1 MQTAPMRGGR
11 GFLSEEEK
19 QNKPQITMALL
30 KRIMSYLRPYWK
42 QLGLTL
48 IAIVVSSVFGILP
61 TLLTGRIIDD
71 GLINRDLGM
80 LVTLIIISLAV
91 LVISNLIG
99 VLESYL
105 SIWMAAH
112 ITGDM
117 RNQMYRHLQQMSQR
131 FFAASRQGDIIT
143 RMTSDIDGVQSMVS
157 TTLVNILRNAILLA
171 VALTALF
178 AKDPLLAAV
187 GMVMV
192 PLFILPTKRAG
203 RRRWQIVT
211 ESKRHQDDM
220 NQIIN
225 ETLSV
230 SGQLLSKLFVNQGME
245 FDGYQQANRSMI
257 GLSIKESLA
266 GRWFRVTMNIFTNIG
281 PMLIYLAGGLLMIR
295 YGNTSLTIG
304 DITVMVALL
313 GRMYMPVNQL
323 LNIQVDLIRSVALF
337 DRIFSY
343 FDLPVEI
350 KNAPDAVV
358 PEHFEGNLSFD
369 AVHFYYDEG
378 QPILKD
384 ISFTVEK
391 GRSLAIVGPSG
402 AGKST
407 IINLIPRL
415 YDVTGGRITID
426 RIDIRKLDLDFL
438 RGNIGVVT
446 QDTYLFNGTIRDN
459 LLYAKA
465 GASPAELEEAC
476 REAHIHDFISGLP
489 EGYDTVV
496 GNRGI
501 KLSGG
506 EKQRI
511 SIARIILRRPP
522 LVIFDE
528 ATSSLDSISESLI
541 QEAIGPLLARS
552 TSIVIAHRLSTVM
565 AADQILVVDQGRV
578 VERGRHTEL
587 LQQGGLYRELYETQ
601 FREVAAGEVGESG
614 EDYESVA

>member
-1 MQTAPMRGGR
+1 MQTTPLRGGR

-19 QNKPQITMALL
+19 QHKPQITMALL
-30 KRIMSYLRPYWK
+30 KRIFSYLRPYWK

-48 IAIVVSSVFGILP
+48 LAIVVSSVFGILP
-61 TLLTGRIIDD
+61 TLLTGRIIDE
-71 GLINRDLGM
+71 GLINRDLNM
-80 LVTLIIISLAV
+80 LVTLIIISLVV

-99 VLESYL
+99 MLESYL
-105 SIWMAAH
+105 SMWMAAH

-203 RRRWQIVT
+203 RRRWEIVT

-230 SGQLLSKLFVNQGME
+230 SGQLLSKLFVNQGLE
-245 FDGYQQANRSMI
+245 YQRYQQANRSMI

-313 GRMYMPVNQL
+313 GRMYSPVNQL
-323 LNIQVDLIRSVALF
+323 LNIQVDLIRSLALF

-358 PEHFEGNLSFD
+358 PEHFEGNLSFE
-369 AVHFYYDEG
+369 AVCFHYDEG

-407 IINLIPRL
+407 IVNLIPRL
-415 YDVTGGRITID
+415 YDVTGGAITID
-426 RIDIRKLDLDFL
+426 GIDIRKLDLDFL
-438 RGNIGVVT
+438 RSNIGVVT

-465 GASPAELEEAC
+465 GASLAELEEAC

-528 ATSSLDSISESLI
+528 ATSSLDSISESHI

-578 VERGRHTEL
+578 AERGRHAEL
-587 LQQGGLYRELYETQ
+587 LQQGGLYKELYETQ
-601 FREVAAGEVGESG
+601 FREAAAGEIRESG
-614 EDYESVA
+614 ENYESVA

>member
-1 MQTAPMRGGR
+1 MQTTPMRGGR

-19 QNKPQITMALL
+19 QNKPRITMPLL
-30 KRIMSYLRPYWK
+30 RRIFSYLRPYWK

-48 IAIVVSSVFGILP
+48 LAIVVSSVFGILP

-71 GLINRDLGM
+71 GFINRDLSM
-80 LVTLIIISLAV
+80 LVTLIVISLVV

-105 SIWMAAH
+105 SMWMAAH

-117 RNQMYRHLQQMSQR
+117 RNQMYLHLQQMSQR

-143 RMTSDIDGVQSMVS
+143 RMTSDIDGVQSIVS

-178 AKDPLLAAV
+178 AKDPLLAVV

-192 PLFILPTKRAG
+192 PLFILPTKKVG
-203 RRRWQIVT
+203 RLRWQIAT

-230 SGQLLSKLFVNQGME
+230 SGQLLSKLFVNQGLE
-245 FDGYQQANRSMI
+245 YERYQQANRSMI

-323 LNIQVDLIRSVALF
+323 LNIQVDLIRSLALF

-358 PEHFEGNLSFD
+358 PERFEGNLSFE
-369 AVHFYYDEG
+369 AVHFHYDQG

-384 ISFTVEK
+384 IDFTVEK

-415 YDVTGGRITID
+415 YDVTGGAIRID
-426 RIDIRKLDLDFL
+426 DIDIRKLDLDFL
-438 RGNIGVVT
+438 RRNIGVVT

-476 REAHIHDFISGLP
+476 REAQIHEFISGLP
-489 EGYDTVV
+489 EGFDTVV

-578 VERGRHTEL
+578 VERGRHAEL
-587 LQQGGLYRELYETQ
+587 LQQGGMYKELYETQ
-601 FREVAAGEVGESG
+601 FREAAGGEVEGSG
-614 EDYESVA
+614 EKYESVA

>member
-1 MQTAPMRGGR
+1 MHTTPMRGGR
-11 GFLSEEEK
+11 SFLSEEEK
-19 QNKPQITMALL
+19 QNKPEITVALL
-30 KRIMSYLRPYWK
+30 KRIFSYLRPYWK

-48 IAIVVSSVFGILP
+48 LAIVVSSVFGILP

-80 LVTLIIISLAV
+80 LVTLIIISLVV

-105 SIWMAAH
+105 SIWMAAN
-112 ITGDM
+112 ITGDL
-117 RNQMYRHLQQMSQR
+117 RNQMYRHLQRMSVR

-157 TTLVNILRNAILLA
+157 TTLVNILRNVILLT

-203 RRRWQIVT
+203 RKRWQITT

-230 SGQLLSKLFVNQGME
+230 SGQLLSKLFVNQEME
-245 FDGYQQANRSMI
+245 FDRYQQANRSMI
-257 GLSIKESLA
+257 ALSIKESLA

-313 GRMYMPVNQL
+313 GRMYSPVNQL
-323 LNIQVDLIRSVALF
+323 LNIQVDLIRSLALF

-343 FDLPVEI
+343 FDLPVEV

-358 PEHFEGNLSFD
+358 PEHFEGHLSFEG
-369 AVHFYYDEG
+369 VHFHYDEG
-378 QPILKD
+378 QPVLKD
-384 ISFTVEK
+384 ISFKVEK

-415 YDVTGGRITID
+415 YDVTGGVIRID
-426 RIDIRKLDLDFL
+426 GIDIRQLDLDFL
-438 RGNIGVVT
+438 RRNIGVVT

-459 LLYAKA
+459 LLYANA
-465 GASPAELEEAC
+465 GDSQEELEEAC

-489 EGYDTVV
+489 DGYDTIV

-511 SIARIILRRPP
+511 SMARIILRRPP

-541 QEAIGPLLARS
+541 QEAISPLLARS

-565 AADQILVVDQGRV
+565 AADQILVVDRGRV
-578 VERGRHTEL
+578 VESGRHAEL
-587 LQQGGLYRELYETQ
+587 LKQGGLYKELYETQ
-601 FREVAAGEVGESG
+601 FREAAAGEGRESG
-614 EDYESVA
+614 ENYESVA

>member
-1 MQTAPMRGGR
+1 MQTTPLRGGR

-19 QNKPQITMALL
+19 QNKPHITMSLL
-30 KRIMSYLRPYWK
+30 KRIFSYLRPYWK
-42 QLGLTL
+42 QLSLTL
-48 IAIVVSSVFGILP
+48 LAIVVSSIFGILP

-71 GLINRDLGM
+71 GLINGDLGM
-80 LVTLIIISLAV
+80 LVTLIIISLVV

-105 SIWMAAH
+105 SMWMAAH

-117 RNQMYRHLQQMSQR
+117 RNQMYRHLQQMSHR

-143 RMTSDIDGVQSMVS
+143 RMTSDIDGVQSIVS

-192 PLFILPTKRAG
+192 PLFILPTKKVG
-203 RRRWQIVT
+203 RLRWQITT

-230 SGQLLSKLFVNQGME
+230 SGQLLSKLFVNQGLE
-245 FDGYQQANRSMI
+245 FERYQQANRSVI
-257 GLSIKESLA
+257 GLSIKEGLA

-281 PMLIYLAGGLLMIR
+281 PMLIYLVGGLLMIR
-295 YGNTSLTIG
+295 YGNTTLTIG

-323 LNIQVDLIRSVALF
+323 LNIQVDLIRSLALF

-358 PEHFEGNLSFD
+358 AERFEGDLSFE
-369 AVHFYYDEG
+369 AVHFHYDQG

-384 ISFTVEK
+384 INFTVAK

-415 YDVTGGRITID
+415 YDVTGGAIRID
-426 RIDIRKLDLDFL
+426 GIDIRKLDLGFL

-459 LLYAKA
+459 LLYAKS

-476 REAHIHDFISGLP
+476 REAQIHDFISGLP
-489 EGYDTVV
+489 DGYDTVV

-578 VERGRHTEL
+578 VERGRHAEL
-587 LQQGGLYRELYETQ
+587 LQQEGLYKELYETQ
-601 FREVAAGEVGESG
+601 FREAAAGEAGGSG
-614 EDYESVA
+614 DKYESVA

>member
-1 MQTAPMRGGR
+1 
-11 GFLSEEEK
+11 
-19 QNKPQITMALL
+19 
-30 KRIMSYLRPYWK
+30 
-42 QLGLTL
+42 
-48 IAIVVSSVFGILP
+48 
-61 TLLTGRIIDD
+61 
-71 GLINRDLGM
+71 
-80 LVTLIIISLAV
+80 
-91 LVISNLIG
+91 
-99 VLESYL
+99 
-105 SIWMAAH
+105 
-112 ITGDM
+112 
-117 RNQMYRHLQQMSQR
+117 
-131 FFAASRQGDIIT
+131 
-143 RMTSDIDGVQSMVS
+143 
-157 TTLVNILRNAILLA
+157 
-171 VALTALF
+171 
-178 AKDPLLAAV
+178 
-187 GMVMV
+187 MV

-230 SGQLLSKLFVNQGME
+230 SGQLLSKLFVNQGLE
-245 FDGYQQANRSMI
+245 FERYQQANRSMI

-323 LNIQVDLIRSVALF
+323 LNIQVDLIRSLALF
-337 DRIFSY
+337 DRSFSY

-358 PEHFEGNLSFD
+358 PEHFEGNLSFEG
-369 AVHFYYDEG
+369 VHFHYDEG

-407 IINLIPRL
+407 IVNLIPRL

-426 RIDIRKLDLDFL
+426 GIDIRKLDLEFL
-438 RGNIGVVT
+438 RANIGVVT

-459 LLYAKA
+459 LLYAKT
-465 GASPAELEEAC
+465 GASPAELEAAC

-506 EKQRI
+506 EKQRL

-541 QEAIGPLLARS
+541 QEAIGPLLACS

-578 VERGRHTEL
+578 AERGRHAEL
-587 LQQGGLYRELYETQ
+587 LQQGGLYKELYETQ
-601 FREVAAGEVGESG
+601 FREAAAGESRESG

>member
-1 MQTAPMRGGR
+1 MHTTPMRGGR
-11 GFLSEEEK
+11 SFLSEEEK
-19 QNKPQITMALL
+19 QNKPEITVALL
-30 KRIMSYLRPYWK
+30 KRIFSYLRPYWK

-48 IAIVVSSVFGILP
+48 LAIVVSSVFGILP

-80 LVTLIIISLAV
+80 LVTLIIISLVV

-105 SIWMAAH
+105 SIWMAAN
-112 ITGDM
+112 ITGDL
-117 RNQMYRHLQQMSQR
+117 RNQMYRHLQRMSVR

-157 TTLVNILRNAILLA
+157 TTLVNILRNVILLT

-203 RRRWQIVT
+203 RKRWQITT

-230 SGQLLSKLFVNQGME
+230 SGQLLSKLFVNQEME
-245 FDGYQQANRSMI
+245 FDRYQQANRSMI
-257 GLSIKESLA
+257 ALSIKESLA
-266 GRWFRVTMNIFTNIG
+266 GRWFRLTMNIFTNIG

-313 GRMYMPVNQL
+313 GRMYSPVNQL
-323 LNIQVDLIRSVALF
+323 LNIQVDLIRSLALF

-343 FDLPVEI
+343 FDLPVEV

-358 PEHFEGNLSFD
+358 PEHFEGHLSFEG
-369 AVHFYYDEG
+369 VHFHYDEG
-378 QPILKD
+378 QPVLKD
-384 ISFTVEK
+384 ISFKVEK

-415 YDVTGGRITID
+415 YDVTGGVIRID
-426 RIDIRKLDLDFL
+426 GIDIRQLDLDFL
-438 RGNIGVVT
+438 RRNIGVVT

-465 GASPAELEEAC
+465 GASQEELEEAC

-489 EGYDTVV
+489 DGYDTIV

-541 QEAIGPLLARS
+541 QEAISPLLARS

-565 AADQILVVDQGRV
+565 AADQILVVDRGRV
-578 VERGRHTEL
+578 VESGRHAEL
-587 LQQGGLYRELYETQ
+587 LKQGGLYKELYETQ
-601 FREVAAGEVGESG
+601 FREAAAGEGRESG
-614 EDYESVA
+614 ENYESVA